1 MQAVEFHRSTKRLES
16 MRWDIFRD
24 RRIYSNMM
32 LKIGIRQPYKVK
44 RGQTLRVLA
53 KEYSTTEYAIIVRNG
68 LTEELYEGQLIFLP
82 EPSNVYVVQPS
93 DTKELLC
100 GTAEEFFRKN
110 GTHVFYPAMRVL
122 I

>member
-1 MQAVEFHRSTKRLES
+1 M
-16 MRWDIFRD
+16 
-24 RRIYSNMM
+24 
-32 LKIGIRQPYKVK
+32 
-44 RGQTLRVLA
+44 RVLA

-82 EPSNVYVVQPS
+82 EPLNVYVVQPS
-93 DTKELLC
+93 DTKALLC
-100 GTAEEFFRKN
+100 GSDENYFRKN

>member
-1 MQAVEFHRSTKRLES
+1 
-16 MRWDIFRD
+16 
-24 RRIYSNMM
+24 M

-93 DTKELLC
+93 DTKALLC
-100 GTAEEFFRKN
+100 GSDENYKIRN
-110 GTHVFYPAMRVL
+110 GTDILYPTMRVFL
-122 I
+122 